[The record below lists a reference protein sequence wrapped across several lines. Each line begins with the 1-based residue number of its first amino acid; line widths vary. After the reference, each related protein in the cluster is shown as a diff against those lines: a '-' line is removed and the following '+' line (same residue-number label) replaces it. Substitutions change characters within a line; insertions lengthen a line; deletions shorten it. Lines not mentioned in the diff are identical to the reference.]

1 MNSTTI
7 PERVAL
13 IRSERVEK
21 RLSIKR
27 LADLAGL
34 TPSTIQDMDTEAWN
48 PTLKTLTAIE
58 RALAGDPVEEA
69 PTIAAE

>member
-1 MNSTTI
+1 MKPTTI

-34 TPSTIQDMDTEAWN
+34 TPSTIQDMDTDAWN
-48 PTLKTLTAIE
+48 PTLKTLVAIE
-58 RALAGDPVEEA
+58 RALAGDPVAKA